1 MVEVKLSF
9 NLQHAN
15 RKNRQKV
22 LIRSLSTPPLDSY
35 IIFLRRWEI
44 RDFSKTKFRD
54 QKGRLDF
61 ITLEVE
67 EKLHKLPWLQSIRIK
82 ALEQSFCSRI
92 TYLYLNY
99 RIQSFLL

>member
-1 MVEVKLSF
+1 MEVKLSF

-61 ITLEVE
+61 ITLEM
-67 EKLHKLPWLQSIRIK
+67 EKLHKLPHAYNQLKLKLWNHNLHSYQ
-82 ALEQSFCSRI
+82 
-92 TYLYLNY
+92 
-99 RIQSFLL
+99 